1 MKILAI
7 SDEVVP
13 QLYNS
18 NIETRYADVDLVLSC
33 GDLPPYYLEFI
44 VTVLNVP
51 LYYVKGNH
59 DHEPRVYTESKDLLL
74 PDISKALPCPG
85 GCVNV
90 DGRVVEHKGLLIA
103 GLEGSMRY
111 KPGPYQY
118 TQNEMMHKVAR
129 LGTKLFLRRILK
141 GRWVDI
147 LITHAAPFEIHD
159 GKDHCH
165 TGFRAF
171 LGFMRRYKPQYLIH
185 GHSHVYDRRQ
195 PRTTRYGETL
205 VVNAHP
211 YRIIEIDDP
220 GSAGRR

>member
-1 MKILAI
+1 MGDRAQRFTLVQQVHHLLRFIL
-7 SDEVVP
+7 
-13 QLYNS
+13 
-18 NIETRYADVDLVLSC
+18 RVLQR
-33 GDLPPYYLEFI
+33 F
-44 VTVLNVP
+44 
-51 LYYVKGNH
+51 
-59 DHEPRVYTESKDLLL
+59 
-74 PDISKALPCPG
+74 
-85 GCVNV
+85 
-90 DGRVVEHKGLLIA
+90 VEHKGLLIA

-118 TQNEMMHKVAR
+118 TQNEMMYKVAR
-129 LGTKLFLRRILK
+129 LGPKMFLQRIMK

-165 TGFRAF
+165 TGFRPF

-195 PRTTRYGETL
+195 PRTTQYGETI
-205 VVNAHP
+205 VANAHP

-220 GSAGRR
+220 

>member
-1 MKILAI
+1 MKILVI

-13 QLYNS
+13 QLYNTI
-18 NIETRYADVDLVLSC
+18 IETRYADVDLVLSC

-44 VTVLNVP
+44 VTMLNVP
-51 LYYVKGNH
+51 LYYVNGNH
-59 DHEPRVYTESKDLLL
+59 DHVPRTCFESTDPMRLHH
-74 PDISKALPCPG
+74 PAALPGPG
-85 GCVNV
+85 GCVNI
-90 DGRVVEHKGLLIA
+90 DGKVVEYKGLLIA

-118 TQNEMMHKVAR
+118 TQKEMMYKVAR
-129 LGTKLFLRRILK
+129 LGLKLFLRRILK

-171 LGFMRRYKPQYLIH
+171 LGFMRRFKPKYLIH
-185 GHSHVYDRRQ
+185 GHSHVYDRRSA
-195 PRTTRYGETL
+195 RTTRYGDT
-205 VVNAHP
+205 VVLNAHP
-211 YRIIEIDDP
+211 YRIIEIDPPSNED
-220 GSAGRR
+220 R

>member
-1 MKILAI
+1 MRILAI

-13 QLYNS
+13 QLYNTS
-18 NIETRYADVDLVLSC
+18 IETRYADVDLVLSC

-59 DHEPRVYTESKDLLL
+59 DHGPRTCFESTD
-74 PDISKALPCPG
+74 PICSCGPAAIPGPG

-118 TQNEMMHKVAR
+118 TQSEMMRKVAR
-129 LGTKLFLRRILK
+129 LGSKMFLQRIKK

-195 PRTTRYGETL
+195 PRTTRFGETT
-205 VVNAHP
+205 VANAHP

-220 GSAGRR
+220 GSAGR

>member
-13 QLYNS
+13 QLYNTC
-18 NIETRYADVDLVLSC
+18 IETRCADVDLVLSC

-59 DHEPRVYTESKDLLL
+59 DHEPR
-74 PDISKALPCPG
+74 PCFVSTDPMPSYGPAAIPGPG

-90 DGRVVEHKGLLIA
+90 DGRVVEHNGLLIA

-118 TQNEMMHKVAR
+118 TQKEMMYKVAR
-129 LGTKLFLRRILK
+129 LGPKLFLRRILK

-147 LITHAAPFEIHD
+147 LITH
-159 GKDHCH
+159 H

-171 LGFMRRYKPQYLIH
+171 LRFMRYYKPQYLIH

-195 PRTTRYGETL
+195 PRTTRYGETV

-211 YRIIEIDDP
+211 YRMLNVE
-220 GSAGRR
+220 SLR

>member
-1 MKILAI
+1 MKILVI

-13 QLYNS
+13 QLYNTS
-18 NIETRYADVDLVLSC
+18 IETRYADVDLVLSC
-33 GDLPPYYLEFI
+33 GDLPAYYLEFI

-51 LYYVKGNH
+51 LYYVNGNH
-59 DHEPRVYTESKDLLL
+59 DQEQRACSYERGPQRSNNLMEFPR
-74 PDISKALPCPG
+74 PG
-85 GCVNV
+85 GCINI
-90 DGRVVEHKGLLIA
+90 DGRVVEYKGLLIA

-118 TQNEMMHKVAR
+118 TQNEMTYKVAR
-129 LGTKLFLRRILK
+129 LWLKMLLRRILK

-171 LGFMRRYKPQYLIH
+171 LGFMRRYRPQYLIH
-185 GHSHVYDRRQ
+185 GHSHVYDRRSS
-195 PRTTRYGETL
+195 RTTQFGETMVL
-205 VVNAHP
+205 NAHP

-220 GSAGRR
+220 GSAGP

>member
-1 MKILAI
+1 MKILVI

-13 QLYNS
+13 QLYNTS
-18 NIETRYADVDLVLSC
+18 IEAHYADVDLVLSC

-44 VTVLNVP
+44 VTMLNVP

-59 DHEPRVYTESKDLLL
+59 DHGPRTDFDGTD
-74 PDISKALPCPG
+74 PMPPGGRAALPCPG
-85 GCVNV
+85 GCVNIDEKV
-90 DGRVVEHKGLLIA
+90 MEYKGLLIA

-118 TQNEMMHKVAR
+118 TQNEMMYKVAR
-129 LGTKLFLRRILK
+129 LGPKLFLRRILK

-159 GKDHCH
+159 GKDRCH
-165 TGFRAF
+165 TGFRPF

-195 PRTTRYGETL
+195 PRTTQYGETV

-211 YRIIEIDDP
+211 YRVLNVEP
-220 GSAGRR
+220 LR

>member
-1 MKILAI
+1 MKILVI

-13 QLYNS
+13 QLYNTS
-18 NIETRYADVDLVLSC
+18 IETRYADVDMVLSC

-59 DHEPRVYTESKDLLL
+59 DQEPRVYSQSKDPLL
-74 PDISKALPCPG
+74 PDISNAFPCPG
-85 GCVNV
+85 GCVNI
-90 DGRVVEHKGLLIA
+90 DGRVVEYKGLLIA

-118 TQNEMMHKVAR
+118 TQNEMMYKVAR
-129 LGTKLFLRRILK
+129 LGPKLFLRRILK

-165 TGFRAF
+165 TGFQAF

-195 PRTTRYGETL
+195 PRTTQYGET
-205 VVNAHP
+205 VVLNAHP
-211 YRIIEIDDP
+211 YRVLDVE
-220 GSAGRR
+220 SLR